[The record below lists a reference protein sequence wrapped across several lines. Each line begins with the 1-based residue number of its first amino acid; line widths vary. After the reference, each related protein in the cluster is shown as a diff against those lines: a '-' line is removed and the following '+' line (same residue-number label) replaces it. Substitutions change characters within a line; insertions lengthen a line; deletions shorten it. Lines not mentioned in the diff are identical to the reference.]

1 MKTKLSLF
9 SIICF
14 FAFLLLLATAISGC
28 IFTKPKNTAD
38 VTEGLIEEDENLESV
53 VKESLTESE
62 RESLKERLLQ
72 NCTFYKGRVTIFE
85 NQKWNSKWSD
95 GSFGF
100 GDTTLS
106 TDEILVYDA
115 NTRKT
120 YIIVRY
126 MSCTGW
132 HHITINDLNGN
143 NIGEADVT
151 HSGELYE
158 FYGTGLLWRKNLEN
172 PNSSGTSLIDQFTL
186 NFNANPVRID
196 NQRNIIFTY
205 PMPRQTSW
213 VTYFS
218 ISGAERRGDARIWP
232 PEENPKNTTLNQ
244 VPALNTISGNN
255 TYNSSETQVFEETDR
270 VWTPSGTFSY
280 DYYRISYAEAVAEL
294 KKLQLE
300 VIAAGSFGA
309 MAAKLPSA
317 WQETAKLADKM
328 QAVATA
334 ANDLSSIVETVKT
347 TDVNDK
353 TRAINA
359 ADALANEPKV
369 LSDIK
374 TFEQG
379 MAYMGGSTTDDS
391 AMRKLEGVI
400 IETSDESDAGPQQ
413 KNLKNTFNEVKQYL
427 IELFRQ
433 YYDVY
438 ESLQSTII
446 ALRES
451 LDYSD
456 ENSAENL
463 VDLVKSYEEQVQ
475 IASELNE
482 QIEIL
487 LGDIGVIL
495 NDLHQQGDQDDESE
509 YAELNRLFETWKDTL
524 QTLENVEIDV
534 TGGVDLPHGYP
545 GDIVPIIDGAVIAI
559 AEKIPGEGGPDG
571 FEITLK
577 TDKSVEEIKEYYT
590 SVLRESDEFEI
601 FSYNDITTLSGIK
614 DEYEFGIMIRKNN
627 LGGTEKMAIQISLTP
642 VE

>member
-1 MKTKLSLF
+1 
-9 SIICF
+9 
-14 FAFLLLLATAISGC
+14 
-28 IFTKPKNTAD
+28 
-38 VTEGLIEEDENLESV
+38 
-53 VKESLTESE
+53 
-62 RESLKERLLQ
+62 
-72 NCTFYKGRVTIFE
+72 
-85 NQKWNSKWSD
+85 
-95 GSFGF
+95 
-100 GDTTLS
+100 
-106 TDEILVYDA
+106 
-115 NTRKT
+115 
-120 YIIVRY
+120 
-126 MSCTGW
+126 
-132 HHITINDLNGN
+132 
-143 NIGEADVT
+143 
-151 HSGELYE
+151 
-158 FYGTGLLWRKNLEN
+158 
-172 PNSSGTSLIDQFTL
+172 
-186 NFNANPVRID
+186 
-196 NQRNIIFTY
+196 
-205 PMPRQTSW
+205 
-213 VTYFS
+213 
-218 ISGAERRGDARIWP
+218 
-232 PEENPKNTTLNQ
+232 LNQ

-413 KNLKNTFNEVKQYL
+413 KNLKNTFNEVKPYL